1 MISKNEFDCFIKKN
15 LVDVIGNDCFGYE
28 IEDKSYDIYYNKEA
42 YNKFISKMQNGK
54 YNKFY
59 NQYNRGK
66 GSEVMYSHHF
76 RYRLEVGASCSIQ
89 LLL

>member
-1 MISKNEFDCFIKKN
+1 M
-15 LVDVIGNDCFGYE
+15 IGNDCFGYE

-59 NQYNRGK
+59 NQYNHGK
-66 GSEVMYSHHF
+66 GSELKEKEICHQRWQVWLHLQDF
-76 RYRLEVGASCSIQ
+76 VIWL
-89 LLL
+89 

>member
-1 MISKNEFDCFIKKN
+1 MISKNEFDGFIKKN

-54 YNKFY
+54 
-59 NQYNRGK
+59 
-66 GSEVMYSHHF
+66 
-76 RYRLEVGASCSIQ
+76 
-89 LLL
+89 